1 MEKSVTGLLD
11 EVLHFLS
18 TMQGV
23 CGTNCGSIGPKIN
36 AFCERLVACDT

>member
-1 MEKSVTGLLD
+1 MEKALTGLLD

-23 CGTNCGSIGPKIN
+23 CGTQLWVDWTKN
-36 AFCERLVACDT
+36 